1 MEQDVSGLIEEYRE
15 QVRVIDRKIADLK
28 ERDDAP
34 GKQVACLE
42 QMKSGL
48 LKSIRYMEKHHRS
61 II

>member
-1 MEQDVSGLIEEYRE
+1 MKQNVSDLIEEYRE

-34 GKQVACLE
+34 DKQVACLE

-48 LKSIRYMEKHHRS
+48 IKSIRYMEKHHRS

>member
-1 MEQDVSGLIEEYRE
+1 MAQNVSGLIEEYRE
-15 QVRVIDRKIADLK
+15 QVRVINRRIADLK
-28 ERDDAP
+28 ERENVPD
-34 GKQVACLE
+34 KQVACLE

>member
-1 MEQDVSGLIEEYRE
+1 MEHNVSGLIEEYRE

-28 ERDDAP
+28 EREDAP
-34 GKQVACLE
+34 DKQVACLE

-48 LKSIRYMEKHHRS
+48 LKSIRYMEKHNRS